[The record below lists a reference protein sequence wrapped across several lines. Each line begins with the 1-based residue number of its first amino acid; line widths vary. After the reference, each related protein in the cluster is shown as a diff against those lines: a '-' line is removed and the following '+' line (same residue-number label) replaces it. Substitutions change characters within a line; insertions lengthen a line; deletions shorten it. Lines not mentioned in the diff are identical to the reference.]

1 MISSLF
7 YVAAILLGGMLVAWA
22 IENVV
27 PAVVKYLKSKFFPSG
42 FLIKGDKI
50 NDLIRNSKD
59 PEIRAELEAV
69 KKAHDGLLLPT
80 NDDQVVCYGDITLI
94 RAQDPTGKDQM
105 TDECLIRDD
114 GTYQEF

>member
-1 MISSLF
+1 M
-7 YVAAILLGGMLVAWA
+7 
-22 IENVV
+22 
-27 PAVVKYLKSKFFPSG
+27 
-42 FLIKGDKI
+42 
-50 NDLIRNSKD
+50 
-59 PEIRAELEAV
+59 